1 MPLSDLN
8 KLDVLILAVSHEVFR
23 QLSPQVIRSMFV
35 EGKVLLMDIKGF
47 WGKQEM
53 LDAGFDLWRL

>member
-1 MPLSDLN
+1 
-8 KLDVLILAVSHEVFR
+8 
-23 QLSPQVIRSMFV
+23 MFV